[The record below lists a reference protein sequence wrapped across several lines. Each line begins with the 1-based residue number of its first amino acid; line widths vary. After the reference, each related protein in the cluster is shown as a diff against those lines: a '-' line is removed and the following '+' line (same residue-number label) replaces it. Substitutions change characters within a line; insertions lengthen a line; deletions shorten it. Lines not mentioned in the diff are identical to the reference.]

1 MPVSFLNDRQVK
13 YYGRFAEDPSPD
25 QLARYFY
32 LDDGDKAFIREHRG
46 DHNRLGV
53 AIQLGTVRFLGTFLE
68 QPTTVP
74 AIVANNLADQIG
86 LGGDIKIA
94 LASYA
99 SSAGRWRHGPRIRDR
114 YGYRTFADMGVAF
127 ILNRFLYAL
136 CWTGSDRPSV
146 LFDRAVAW
154 LLAGKILLPGLS
166 VLERAI
172 ARVRSRASDYLHR
185 RLVKGLSLEH
195 RQRLD
200 LLVAVAEDE
209 RQSPLD
215 RLRDG
220 PYVQS
225 GREISRSIIR
235 LKEVRAITRGLP
247 TVERLPQGKIAAL
260 ARFGSAA
267 KASAVARLPDDRRA
281 ATLLSFAHTLEASA
295 GDDVIDLFDAVTTR
309 MFADA
314 ELAAKQA
321 RMRSLRDLD
330 AAALKLSEAGI
341 ILLDREIADADVR
354 NTIFKQIGHDVFFD
368 AVTLVSVLAAPTQD
382 TYFASLREHPRKRQY
397 ISGLLSEL
405 VLDSAPA
412 GRPLLDAITYLRAV
426 NTGTKRSGPA
436 PTAFAPKH
444 WIGQLKTLNGD
455 VDLTGYRLCVV
466 DCLRRAIRR
475 RDVFPVRSLRYSDPR
490 KGLLSGAAWEA
501 ARPGVCRTLG
511 MSQSGGEQMS
521 LLTGGLDL
529 AYRQTAARITQN
541 NAVSIVS
548 TPAGPDISLERLEK
562 IDEPQSLIDLRAAI
576 DARLPRLD
584 LPELILE
591 MHARTRFADYFTHSS
606 ESNARADDI
615 ATSICA
621 VLISEATNTGFEPMV
636 RLDNPALRRS
646 RLSWAKQ
653 NFLRIETLTAANAVL
668 VAAHNAIP
676 LTQIWGGGEIA
687 SADGLRF
694 VVPVRTIHAGPNP
707 KYFGRER
714 GVTWYNLISDQYT
727 GLNAVTVPGT
737 MRDSLYLLSVV
748 LEQETELD
756 LREIMTDTA
765 GYTDT
770 VFGVFYLL
778 GIQFSPRI
786 ADIGGARFW
795 RVDRKADYGILNE
808 LAAHKLNVKTII
820 DHWDD
825 FLRLAGSLKLGV
837 VQAAGLTRTLQTN
850 DRPTKLSR
858 ALQEFG
864 RLIKTLYMLRFI
876 DDESY
881 RRRILVQLN
890 RGEGRHKLARA
901 IFHGRRGELRQ
912 RYREGQEDQLGAL
925 GLVLNLVVLWNTIY
939 TNAALDQ
946 LRLEKFDV
954 RNEDVARLSPLGAKH
969 INMLGRYAF
978 TLPDIVARG
987 ALRPLRDPSKA
998 GNEDA

>member
-1 MPVSFLNDRQVK
+1 MPVSFLSDRQTQ
-13 YYGRFAEDPSPD
+13 YYGRFAGDPTPD
-25 QLARYFY
+25 QLNRYFH
-32 LDDGDKAFIREHRG
+32 LDDRDRAFIAEHRG

-68 QPTTVP
+68 QPAEVP
-74 AIVANNLADQIG
+74 AIVADIIADQ
-86 LGGDIKIA
+86 LFVGDPQTA
-94 LASYA
+94 LTAYA
-99 SSAGRWRHGPRIRDR
+99 QSAGRWRHGPRIRDR
-114 YGYRTFADMGVAF
+114 YGYRTFTDFGIAF
-127 ILNRFLYAL
+127 RLNRFLYAL
-136 CWTGSDRPSV
+136 CWTGTDRPSV
-146 LFDRAVAW
+146 LFDRAVAS
-154 LLAGKILLPGLS
+154 LLADKILLPGLS
-166 VLERAI
+166 VLERAV
-172 ARVRSRASDYLHR
+172 ARVRARATDYLHR
-185 RLVKGLSLEH
+185 RLVEGLSLAQ

-200 LLVAVAEDE
+200 QLVTVTEGE

-220 PYVQS
+220 PFIQS
-225 GREISRSIIR
+225 GREISRAVIR
-235 LKEVRAITRGLP
+235 LNEIRAITEGLP
-247 TVERLPQGKIAAL
+247 SVERLPPGKIGAL

-314 ELAAKQA
+314 DMAAKQA

-330 AAALKLSEAGI
+330 ASALKLRSAGVV
-341 ILLDREIADADVR
+341 LLDPDVADDAVR
-354 NTIFKQIGHDVFFD
+354 AAVFSQIGRNEFLE
-368 AVTLVSVLAAPTQD
+368 AVTLVGALAEPHQD
-382 TYFASLREHPRKRQY
+382 TYFASLREHPRKLQY
-397 ISGLLSEL
+397 MSSLLSGL
-405 VLDSAPA
+405 VLDAAPA
-412 GRPLLDAITYLRAV
+412 GRPLLDAINYLRAV
-426 NTGTKRSGPA
+426 NAGAKRPGPA
-436 PTAFAPKH
+436 PIAFAPKH
-444 WIGQLKTLNGD
+444 WIGQLKTREGE
-455 VDLTGYRLCVV
+455 VDLVGYRLCVV

-475 RDVFPVRSLRYSDPR
+475 RDVFPVRSLRYGDPR
-490 KGLLSGAAWEA
+490 KGLLTGAAWDA
-501 ARPGVCRTLG
+501 ARPGICRTLG
-511 MSQSGGEQMS
+511 ISASAHEQLS
-521 LLTGGLDL
+521 LLTERLDL
-529 AYRQTAARITQN
+529 AYRQTAARIPQN
-541 NAVSIVS
+541 AAISIIS
-548 TPAGPDISLERLEK
+548 TATGPDLSVERLEK
-562 IDEPQSLIDLRAAI
+562 IEEPPSLIALRAAV

-591 MHARTRFADYFTHSS
+591 MQARTGFADHFTHAS
-606 ESNARADDI
+606 EGNARADDI

-621 VLISEATNTGFEPMV
+621 VLVAEATNTGFEPLV
-636 RLDNPALRRS
+636 RLDTPALRRS
-646 RLSWAKQ
+646 RLSWVKQ
-653 NFLRIETLTAANAVL
+653 NFLRAETLTAANAAL
-668 VAAHNAIP
+668 VTAQNTIP
-676 LTQIWGGGEIA
+676 LAQIWGGGEVA

-694 VVPVRTIHAGPNP
+694 VVPVRTIHSGPNP

-714 GVTWYNLISDQYT
+714 GVTWYNLVSDRYS

-737 MRDSLYLLSVV
+737 MRDSLYLLAVV

-756 LREIMTDTA
+756 LGEIMTDTA

-770 VFGVFYLL
+770 IFGVFYLL

-795 RVDRKADYGILNE
+795 RVDAKADYGILDE
-808 LAAHKLNVKTII
+808 LAAHKLNMKTINE
-820 DHWDD
+820 HWDD

-837 VQAAGLTRTLQTN
+837 VQAGGLTRTLQTN
-850 DRPTKLSR
+850 DRPTRLAR

-890 RGEGRHKLARA
+890 RGEGRHQLARV

-925 GLVLNLVVLWNTIY
+925 GLVVNLVVLWNTIY
-939 TNAALDQ
+939 MDAALDQ
-946 LRLEKFDV
+946 LRAEKFDV
-954 RNEDVARLSPLGAKH
+954 RAEDVARLSPLGPKH

-978 TLPDIVARG
+978 TLPDMVARG
-987 ALRPLRDPSKA
+987 ELRPLRDPTKA
-998 GNEDA
+998 GIDDA